1 MENKMKKQLLII
13 AGLLLLN
20 SIIVYVGIL
29 YIDKRCGEIYE
40 RVADQGYDVFDES
53 PDTIDIGEVK
63 MDTVVEGSTVRDTV
77 VSVEYLL
84 SDETYSKAD
93 MSKEILESL
102 HCPIIRV
109 DTAYNR
115 IAFDFR
121 YKDEYMRLIVKENN
135 PGIIIEDN
143 PWDSIEKNNAL
154 ALYAM
159 WETINHFNAYFP
171 FKIQYFEEDDVIR
184 IFSVRQIPLYK
195 GIPNK
200 PKYVEAVIRNMIRI
214 HEYFHDYMCNYMEEV
229 RERENR

>member
-1 MENKMKKQLLII
+1 MKKQLLII

-40 RVADQGYDVFDES
+40 QVANQGYDIFDET

-63 MDTVVEGSTVRDTV
+63 MDTVVQGSTVRDTL

-93 MSKEILESL
+93 MSKEILEKL
-102 HCPIIRV
+102 HCPITRV
-109 DTAYNR
+109 DTAYNG
-115 IAFDFR
+115 ISLNFK
-121 YKDEYMRLIVKENN
+121 YEDEYMRLIVKENT
-135 PGIIIEDN
+135 PGIVIEDN
-143 PWDSIEKNNAL
+143 PWDSFEKENPL

-171 FKIQYFEEDDVIR
+171 FKIQYFEDGDVIR
-184 IFSVRQIPLYK
+184 IFSVRQIPLHK

-200 PKYVEAVIRNMIRI
+200 AEYVEAVIRNMVRV
-214 HEYFHDYMCNYMEEV
+214 HEYFHDYMYNFMDDV
-229 RERENR
+229 REREK

>member
-1 MENKMKKQLLII
+1 MKKQLLII

-40 RVADQGYDVFDES
+40 QVANQGYDIFDET

-63 MDTVVEGSTVRDTV
+63 MDTVVQGSTVRDTL

-93 MSKEILESL
+93 MSKKILEKL
-102 HCPIIRV
+102 HCPITRI
-109 DTAYNR
+109 DTAYNG
-115 IAFDFR
+115 ISLNFK
-121 YKDEYMRLIVKENN
+121 YEDEYMRLIVKENT
-135 PGIIIEDN
+135 PGIVIEDN
-143 PWDSIEKNNAL
+143 PWDSFDKENPL

-171 FKIQYFEEDDVIR
+171 FKIQYFEDGDVIR

-200 PKYVEAVIRNMIRI
+200 AEYVEAVIRNMVRV
-214 HEYFHDYMCNYMEEV
+214 HEYFHDYMYNFMDDV
-229 RERENR
+229 REREK